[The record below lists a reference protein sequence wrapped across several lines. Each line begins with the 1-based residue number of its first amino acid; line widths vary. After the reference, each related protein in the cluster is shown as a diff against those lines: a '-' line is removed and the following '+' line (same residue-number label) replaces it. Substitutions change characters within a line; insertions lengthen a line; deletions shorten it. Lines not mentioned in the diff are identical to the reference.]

1 MTARIKRLKLLNF
14 RSYESFSLDA
24 IGNLTI
30 FVGPNAA
37 GKTNVIEAIH
47 LITAISP
54 LRPGKVSQQVHK
66 GMPFAKVDAEL
77 EDGARHLD
85 VGLQIQDNKR
95 RYTLNGKPKQ
105 IRALQG
111 IAPSVSF
118 TPDDLELVKGSNSN
132 RRDAL
137 DLLGVQASANY
148 RQIASD
154 FAKLHKHKQALLKDD
169 SNIEAGMLEA
179 LNEVFAKVSS
189 QLTAYRRSLFL
200 RLMPSAQEHYAS
212 ISGGEE
218 LVGTYVPSWLS
229 GEDEASRS
237 RLMDLGIEPL
247 PASEFQTELA
257 CILAASSDQE
267 LARERCLAGA
277 HLDEIRLSVD
287 GMPAR
292 DFASQGQARSVVL
305 AWKLAEA
312 DLIEEMLKVHPILLL
327 DDVMSEL
334 DGARRAALVQRLS
347 SGMQSFVTTANL
359 QYFDKR
365 MLEDANVV
373 NLG

>member
-1 MTARIKRLKLLNF
+1 
-14 RSYESFSLDA
+14 
-24 IGNLTI
+24 
-30 FVGPNAA
+30 
-37 GKTNVIEAIH
+37 
-47 LITAISP
+47 
-54 LRPGKVSQQVHK
+54 
-66 GMPFAKVDAEL
+66 
-77 EDGARHLD
+77 
-85 VGLQIQDNKR
+85 
-95 RYTLNGKPKQ
+95 
-105 IRALQG
+105 
-111 IAPSVSF
+111 
-118 TPDDLELVKGSNSN
+118 
-132 RRDAL
+132 
-137 DLLGVQASANY
+137 
-148 RQIASD
+148 
-154 FAKLHKHKQALLKDD
+154 
-169 SNIEAGMLEA
+169 
-179 LNEVFAKVSS
+179 
-189 QLTAYRRSLFL
+189 
-200 RLMPSAQEHYAS
+200 
-212 ISGGEE
+212 
-218 LVGTYVPSWLS
+218 
-229 GEDEASRS
+229 
-237 RLMDLGIEPL
+237 MDLGIEPL